1 MTDRD
6 TPLDH
11 QRRSLAT
18 ESPLL
23 TVVQRLTERGII
35 REDEAGDMF
44 ALLSAISGGATH
56 RLPTRA
62 RVTKD
67 GSEPRRH
74 RLAQRIDKLL

>member
-35 REDEAGDMF
+35 REDEAGDM
-44 ALLSAISGGATH
+44 LSAISGGATH